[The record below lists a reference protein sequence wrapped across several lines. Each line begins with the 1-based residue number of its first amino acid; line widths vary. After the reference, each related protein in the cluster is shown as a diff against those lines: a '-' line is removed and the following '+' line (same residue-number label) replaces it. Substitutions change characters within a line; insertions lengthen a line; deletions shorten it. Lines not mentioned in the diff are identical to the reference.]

1 MRHHSGNRVAG
12 FAGCFALA
20 CVLVAGVARPS
31 GSEEK
36 QPPAGAKEKAAQP
49 ATPTQKSS
57 ASLPVYRPPS
67 IGQPSRT
74 VGGGTRGPGD
84 GFPSVYVLVPD
95 HTGRTTSAQPTLYWY
110 LDAVPTPGSKVR
122 FSLVDETKD
131 DPVVSTE
138 LPTPTRAGVHAIR
151 LADHGASLEPNKEYE
166 WSVALVVDPKDS
178 ARDIVAAGWIVR
190 VAPGQ
195 AVASSNDSNAV
206 HRLADQGLWYDA
218 LSEIDG
224 QIKAHPSDSSLPE
237 MRSALLRQVGL
248 DAVANAL

>member
-1 MRHHSGNRVAG
+1 MKHQVASRVARI
-12 FAGCFALA
+12 ASCLALA
-20 CVLVAGVARPS
+20 CVIVAGVAHPS

-36 QPPAGAKEKAAQP
+36 QPPAGASEKSAQP
-49 ATPTQKSS
+49 VAPKQKTT

-95 HTGRTTSAQPTLYWY
+95 HPGRTTSAQPTLYWY
-110 LDAVPTPGSKVR
+110 VDNVPPAGSKVR
-122 FSLVDETKD
+122 FTLMDETSD
-131 DPVVSTE
+131 DPVVSAE
-138 LPTPTRAGVHAIR
+138 LPTPTRAGVYAIR
-151 LADHGASLEPNKEYE
+151 LADRGVSLEPNKEYE
-166 WSVALVVDPKDS
+166 WSVALAVDPKDS
-178 ARDIVAAGWIVR
+178 ARDIVASGWIVR
-190 VAPGQ
+190 VPPGQ
-195 AVASSNDSNAV
+195 AVASPGGSSAV
-206 HRLADQGLWYDA
+206 NRLAEEGLWYDA

-224 QIKAHPSDSSLPE
+224 QMKARPSDSSLPE